1 MAHIYTDYRIGT
13 ASWTDPTLLATTFYP
28 STVETAEQ
36 RLRHYARCF
45 DTVEVDSTYY
55 ALPSER
61 NAALWVERTPAR
73 FRFNIKAYAMLTG
86 HAAEVRAMPK
96 AIKAIL
102 PPEALAEERLRQPP
116 HAAVDL
122 AFEMFREALD
132 PLRAAG
138 KLGCVLLQFP
148 PWFTKRAE
156 NEAYVEACRQRLPDD
171 RLAVEFRHASWLGP
185 RAPET
190 LAWLAARGFAF
201 VDTDAPTAPSIP
213 QTPFVATGPL
223 AYVRLHGRNREAWFR
238 RAESA
243 AQRFKYL
250 YSEAELRECA
260 ERIHRLNQVGEG
272 PARTV
277 FVIFNNCYADYG
289 VRNAQ
294 TMQRLLRGA

>member
-1 MAHIYTDYRIGT
+1 MARMRTDYRIGT
-13 ASWTDPTLLATTFYP
+13 ASWTDPTLLATNFYP
-28 STVETAEQ
+28 SAVETAEQ
-36 RLRHYARCF
+36 RLRYYARCF

-73 FRFNIKAYAMLTG
+73 FRFNIKAYGMLTG
-86 HAAEVRAMPK
+86 HAAEVRSLPK
-96 AIKAIL
+96 AIKAML
-102 PPEALAEERLRQPP
+102 SPEALEEERLRQPP
-116 HAAVDL
+116 AAAVDL

-148 PWFTKRAE
+148 PWFTMRAE
-156 NEAYVEACRQRLPDD
+156 NEAYVEACRRRLPDD

-185 RAPET
+185 RASQT
-190 LAWLAARGFAF
+190 LAWLAARDLAF
-201 VDTDAPTAPSIP
+201 VNTDAPSAPSIP
-213 QTPFVATGPL
+213 QTPFVATGPV

-250 YSEAELRECA
+250 YSDVELRECA
-260 ERIHRLNQVGEG
+260 GRIRELRQVGDG
-272 PARTV
+272 AAGTV
-277 FVIFNNCYADYG
+277 YVIFNNCYADYG

-294 TMQRLLRGA
+294 TMQGLLRGV